1 MNAVGR
7 AVHEVDAA
15 AAGDDVNKPDWI
27 IRIVAV
33 PPGEAPLWV
42 REKWVGLDLPVAR
55 YSGRRK
61 FLTMGVLSL
70 PRSMPAQWL
79 AVFRGRVEPI
89 AGYAVEALP
98 AVDIL
103 AHAHPEAAAWWR
115 ENTPHLI
122 APKRYLVFHEEVC
135 RIADI

>member
-1 MNAVGR
+1 MNK
-7 AVHEVDAA
+7 H
-15 AAGDDVNKPDWI
+15 NWI

-55 YSGRRK
+55 YSGHGK

-70 PRSMPAQWL
+70 PRSVLAQWM
-79 AVFRGRVEPI
+79 AVFRGRAERI

-103 AHAHPEAAAWWR
+103 ARAHPEAAAWWR

>member
-1 MNAVGR
+1 MGAREVGRPRFAGGALFGAPEISHHGR
-7 AVHEVDAA
+7 AVAA
-15 AAGDDVNKPDWI
+15 AFGA
-27 IRIVAV
+27 
-33 PPGEAPLWV
+33 
-42 REKWVGLDLPVAR
+42 
-55 YSGRRK
+55 
-61 FLTMGVLSL
+61 
-70 PRSMPAQWL
+70 AQWL
-79 AVFRGRVEPI
+79 AVFRGRAEPI

>member
-1 MNAVGR
+1 M
-7 AVHEVDAA
+7 
-15 AAGDDVNKPDWI
+15 NKPDWI

-33 PPGEAPLWV
+33 
-42 REKWVGLDLPVAR
+42 LPAR
-55 YSGRRK
+55 LRYGCARSGSASICRWRAIRGAGN
-61 FLTMGVLSL
+61 FSAMGVLSL
-70 PRSMPAQWL
+70 PRSVPAQWL
-79 AVFRGRVEPI
+79 AVFRGRAEPI